1 MSLSGMSG
9 ICTLKEICYLLS
21 LMNTM
26 IIDIFLHSEKE
37 NLSSPTGVE
46 PILGFHVTSPN
57 SRIQN

>member
-26 IIDIFLHSEKE
+26 IIIFLHSEKE

-46 PILGFHVTSPN
+46 PVTF
-57 SRIQN
+57 